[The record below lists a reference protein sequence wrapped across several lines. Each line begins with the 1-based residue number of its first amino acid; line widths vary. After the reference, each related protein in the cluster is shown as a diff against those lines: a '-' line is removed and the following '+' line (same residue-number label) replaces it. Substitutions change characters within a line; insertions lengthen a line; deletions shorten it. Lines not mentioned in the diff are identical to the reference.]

1 MQGASMQRSAAKAP
15 GLAAL
20 LARQADIIGA
30 LTMREVHV
38 RYGRKN
44 IGFLWIMAEPFLFT
58 FGVILIRS
66 LLPTGTESRG
76 VPLVGFL
83 MTGYT
88 PFLLYR
94 HMVGHSIHCI
104 EHNQNVLYHR
114 RVKFLDLFL
123 SNYILE
129 VAGIAMAFIFGCT
142 IFISAG
148 FLFLPRN
155 PALLLAGWLYAI
167 WFSAALALLI
177 GALSPLSTLV
187 DKLYNPLSYL
197 SLPISGA
204 FYLVDWLPSS
214 YGRLALYV
222 PMVNYFEMIR
232 GGYFGGAIDVHYD
245 ALYLTIVCLAL
256 TFSAMAMLQVTR
268 KRFSVR

>member
-1 MQGASMQRSAAKAP
+1 MPDAERGVAS
-15 GLAAL
+15 L
-20 LARQADIIGA
+20 LARQGAIIGA

-44 IGFLWIMAEPFLFT
+44 IGFLWIVAEPFLFT
-58 FGVILIRS
+58 VGVIALRT
-66 LLPTGTESRG
+66 LLPMGTESRG
-76 VPLVGFL
+76 MPLVGFL

-114 RVKFLDLFL
+114 QVGFLDIFL
-123 SNYILE
+123 GQYILE
-129 VAGIAMAFIFGCT
+129 TAGIVMAFALGCT
-142 IFISAG
+142 IFIVCG
-148 FLFLPRN
+148 MLFPPKD
-155 PALLLAGWLYAI
+155 PALLLAGWFYAI
-167 WFSAALALLI
+167 WFSAALALLV
-177 GALSPLSTLV
+177 GAISPLSTLV

-214 YGRLALYV
+214 YGKLALWV

-232 GGYFGGAIDVHYD
+232 GGYFGGAVRVHFD
-245 ALYLTIVCLAL
+245 SLYLTVICLAL
-256 TFSAMAMLQVTR
+256 TFCGLAMLRYTR
-268 KRFSVR
+268 KNFAVR

>member
-1 MQGASMQRSAAKAP
+1 MP
-15 GLAAL
+15 GRDTITRPSFAAL

-44 IGFLWIMAEPFLFT
+44 IGFLWIVAEPFLFT
-58 FGVILIRS
+58 FGVIALRS
-66 LLPTGTESRG
+66 LLPMGTESRG
-76 VPLVGFL
+76 MPLVGFL

-94 HMVGHSIHCI
+94 HMVGHSLHCI

-114 RVKFLDLFL
+114 QVKFLDLFI

-129 VAGIAMAFIFGCT
+129 AAGIVMAFVFGCAIFIVAGM
-142 IFISAG
+142 
-148 FLFLPRN
+148 LFP
-155 PALLLAGWLYAI
+155 PKDPGLLLAGWFYAI
-167 WFSAALALLI
+167 WFSAALALLV

-197 SLPISGA
+197 SLPLSGA
-204 FYLVDWLPSS
+204 FYLVAWLPSPYS
-214 YGRLALYV
+214 HMALWI
-222 PMVNYFEMIR
+222 PMVDYFEMIR
-232 GGYFGGAIDVHYD
+232 GGYFGGGIQVHYD
-245 ALYLTIVCLAL
+245 ALYLTVVCIAL
-256 TFSAMAMLQVTR
+256 TFAALAMLTVTR